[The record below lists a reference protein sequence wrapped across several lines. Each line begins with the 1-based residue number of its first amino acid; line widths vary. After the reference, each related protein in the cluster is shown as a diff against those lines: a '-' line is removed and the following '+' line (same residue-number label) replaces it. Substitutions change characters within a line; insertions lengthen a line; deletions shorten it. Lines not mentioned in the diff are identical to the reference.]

1 MRGWFREPHRHSLA
15 ARGYKMNLRL
25 TDNETIKK
33 LRTSSIEQA
42 LTPEMENILLSAN
55 DPAELN
61 ELMLRHEKEMAEKR
75 NEYFGE
81 NFYCEY
87 LVCDEAVEIMSYVLK
102 RKGITHEI
110 MMGFG
115 DTGDTHVWIR
125 VDEINYDPTEQGM
138 HEGQLV
144 ESWNPITGNKIH
156 DYKDPDLDEKEY
168 WDNID
173 VMDSEE
179 ENRRLEK

>member
-1 MRGWFREPHRHSLA
+1 MRGWYNESMRHSLA
-15 ARGYKMNLRL
+15 ARGHKTMNLRL

-42 LTPEMENILLSAN
+42 LIPEMENILLSAN

-115 DTGDTHVWIR
+115 DSGDTHVWIR
-125 VDEINYDPTEQGM
+125 VDDINYDPTEQGM
-138 HEGQLV
+138 HEGQIIERWDSRKGKSEDFDYIDV
-144 ESWNPITGNKIH
+144 DH
-156 DYKDPDLDEKEY
+156 DDEKAY
-168 WDNID
+168 WDAVVVVD
-173 VMDSEE
+173 GSENE
-179 ENRRLEK
+179 